1 MIVIAYNIFKE
12 VLKRLP
18 ENRQTLLF
26 SATLPKSIIAFSKA
40 GLSDPVLGICHFLIN
55 VSVTF
60 IINLAL
66 VLFNF

>member
-1 MIVIAYNIFKE
+1 MVLARATYFKE

-40 GLSDPVLGICHFLIN
+40 GLSDPVLGI
-55 VSVTF
+55 S
-60 IINLAL
+60 
-66 VLFNF
+66 LFFDECVPNFAHKLNP